1 MFNLNEDNRIV
12 MAQHPTDMRM
22 GVNGM
27 CGQVRKVGL
36 EPANGDVYIFV
47 GKSRTTMKL
56 LHWEHGGDVLQM
68 FGARP
73 FPSSHISSSGHR
85 LQVYA
90 LG

>member
-1 MFNLNEDNRIV
+1 MFNLNEDNCIV

-22 GVNGM
+22 GVNGI
-27 CGQVRKVGL
+27 CGQV
-36 EPANGDVYIFV
+36 
-47 GKSRTTMKL
+47 S
-56 LHWEHGGDVLQM
+56 HEHEVAPLGTWRLCDVLQT

-85 LQVYA
+85 LQIYA